1 MILVSS
7 KLWRMAGDHRTWMQ
21 LWEDAATALQDHLGV
36 LLSGQARP
44 EARGEGAVVMENR
57 EETLEPWQGDG

>member
-1 MILVSS
+1 
-7 KLWRMAGDHRTWMQ
+7 MAGDHRTWMQ